1 MLQSVLPFPESRFP
15 RIYFRPGQLDYGR
28 INMTHERRRIGMRLN
43 HKVTNGA
50 VLATSLFCGL

>member
-50 VLATSLFCGL
+50 VLAASFFCGL